1 MSPPPSAPPSDLPSQ
16 QPPPLTSDLTVVNF
30 MMISI
35 GVLFVSTVSVS
46 LYAVPKILYHRG
58 ILAQPRRVDPN
69 TQVTMANEGHPGA
82 SAVGGDMAAEEMADL
97 RSELSEMRNTNQE
110 LREAKMELQV
120 ELRQYRAD
128 DRVRERDLNQL
139 LLLSSVSPW
148 SCASPVAIP
157 SRADPAVMSNGGAKA
172 DGSSG
177 HAYGMFNTWAHCTP
191 DDRLSL
197 RPAPQGMVVYRQEQ
211 YVQLLNLHVFCFY
224 SGYIYGFEVLCVCL
238 FGRAQRNAVFQDAR
252 GTLL

>member
-1 MSPPPSAPPSDLPSQ
+1 
-16 QPPPLTSDLTVVNF
+16 
-30 MMISI
+30 
-35 GVLFVSTVSVS
+35 
-46 LYAVPKILYHRG
+46 
-58 ILAQPRRVDPN
+58 
-69 TQVTMANEGHPGA
+69 
-82 SAVGGDMAAEEMADL
+82 MADL

-157 SRADPAVMSNGGAKA
+157 SRADPAVMSSGGATA

-177 HAYGMFNTWAHCTP
+177 HAYGMFNTTYGRAE
-191 DDRLSL
+191 RLNPCIL
-197 RPAPQGMVVYRQEQ
+197 CCRPRQEKFSFSISCFTLF
-211 YVQLLNLHVFCFY
+211 LLLLFMW
-224 SGYIYGFEVLCVCL
+224 IYRNILLSKVVCVCV
-238 FGRAQRNAVFQDAR
+238 FGQKNCCFSRPWYNPCS
-252 GTLL
+252 GTLTRLLYSFYGRFFLYFTTARTLPRNGTYGSTGSLKYTKYTPHDDERKHNARALS